1 MKNAA
6 VVWSINP
13 FKLAENRASTERVI
27 PVKQLARLTQ
37 SLASNEGDITAKVA
51 GSVDEDRRKILE
63 CRLLGNVQMI
73 CQTTFKTIDYAIE
86 RTVKFCPVL
95 SEEAMASVP
104 DEYEPFLFDSEEL
117 DLITLVED
125 ELILS
130 LPIALSSPE
139 APESQTFG
147 PRIQETEKK
156 PNPFAVLEGLK
167 KNSRE

>member
-1 MKNAA
+1 MKNA
-6 VVWSINP
+6 VVAWSINP
-13 FKLAENRASTERVI
+13 FKLAENRAQTERVI
-27 PVKQLARLTQ
+27 PVAQLQRLVE
-37 SLASNEGDITAKVA
+37 SLASDVGSITAKVT
-51 GSVDEDRRKILE
+51 GSVDEDRRKILD
-63 CRLLGNVQMI
+63 CQITGSVQLV
-73 CQTTFKTIDYAIE
+73 CQTTFDPIDYAID
-86 RTVKFCPVL
+86 RTVRFCPVM

-104 DEYEPFLFDSEEL
+104 EEYEPFLFDSEEL

-139 APESQTFG
+139 APKHQSFG
-147 PRIQETEKK
+147 PVIEDTEKK